1 MLGNERGNC
10 YLERPDGILS
20 TAVKLI
26 IRYLFTVILNPSFMA
41 KRKKNKKTGRLK
53 EKPTTDQFSKRLEKI
68 TAEYE
73 KLILRKNKRL
83 RTDNGIYHR
92 YKYPVVT
99 ADHIP
104 YFWKYDMNPES
115 NPFLM
120 QRIGVNAAFNAGA
133 IKFEGKYS
141 LVVRVEGWD
150 RKSFFAI
157 ADSDNGFGGFRFR
170 NRPIRLPEN
179 EDPDINVYDM
189 RLTAHEDGWIYGI
202 FCTERKDALAP
213 PGDTSS
219 AVASAG
225 IVRTTDLRRWERL
238 PDLISTTGQQRNV
251 VLHPEFVD
259 GKYALYTR
267 PQEGFIDVGQGGGIG
282 LGFVKDM
289 ANPVVEDEKIM
300 NEKAY
305 HTVYELKNGLGP
317 APIKTPEGWLHL
329 AHGVRNTAAGL
340 RYVLYLFMT
349 DQEDIS
355 RVIHQPGGYF
365 MAPEGKE
372 RIGDVSNVLF
382 ANGWIPE
389 EDGRVLIYYA
399 SSDTRMHVTESSVEK
414 LVDYCKNTPA
424 DEFRTG
430 KSVEKIL
437 SLIER
442 NGMA

>member
-1 MLGNERGNC
+1 
-10 YLERPDGILS
+10 
-20 TAVKLI
+20 
-26 IRYLFTVILNPSFMA
+26 MA
-41 KRKKNKKTGRLK
+41 KKKDKKKSGKSKEKATPDTFSMNLNKITREYETLINKKNKLLKT
-53 EKPTTDQFSKRLEKI
+53 
-68 TAEYE
+68 Y
-73 KLILRKNKRL
+73 
-83 RTDNGIYHR
+83 NGIYHR

-104 YFWKYDMNPES
+104 YFWKYDLNQERNPY
-115 NPFLM
+115 LI

-133 IKFEGKYS
+133 MKFGDKYV
-141 LVVRVEGWD
+141 LAVRVEGWD

-157 ADSDNGFGGFRFR
+157 AESDSGVDGFRFR
-170 NRPIRLPEN
+170 DRPILMPEN

-189 RLTAHEDGWIYGI
+189 RLISHEDGWIYGI
-202 FCTERKDALAP
+202 FCTERKDVFAP
-213 PGDTSS
+213 PGNTSK
-219 AVASAG
+219 AMASAG
-225 IVRTTDLRRWERL
+225 MARTKNLDQWERL

-251 VLHPEFVD
+251 VLHPEFID

-289 ANPVVEDEKIM
+289 ANPVVEDEKII

-349 DQEDIS
+349 DLDDIS
-355 RVIHQPGGYF
+355 KVKYQPGGYF
-365 MAPEGKE
+365 MAPRGEE

-382 ANGWIPE
+382 SNGWITE
-389 EDGRVLIYYA
+389 DDGRVLIYYA
-399 SSDTRMHVTESSVEK
+399 SSDTRMHVAESSLER
-414 LVDYCKNTPA
+414 LVDYCINTA
-424 DEFRTG
+424 GDDLRTG
-430 KSVEKIL
+430 KSVEKITD
-437 SLIER
+437 LIER
-442 NGMA
+442 NGIS